1 MARAGSVQ
9 GPGRRLV
16 SACPKELERWNG
28 LEDRARAEGFAWVSS
43 SCEELRQ
50 QGRPIAG
57 GWPGTLS
64 QARLRVR
71 ACVTGGGP
79 KVTALSR
86 DDVDWL
92 ARTVYLTAKAEW
104 LARVEP
110 GCEE

>member
-9 GPGRRLV
+9 GPGRHLEAASPEDLDRWDV
-16 SACPKELERWNG
+16 LER
-28 LEDRARAEGFAWVSS
+28 LAAAEGLAWASR

-50 QGRPIAG
+50 QGRSIAG

-71 ACVTGGGP
+71 ICM
-79 KVTALSR
+79 TARSNASPVLTR
-86 DDVDWL
+86 DDLDWL

-104 LARVEP
+104 LAQVEP
-110 GCEE
+110 GSEE